1 MARKWTL
8 QVVEILR
15 NQTFNPL
22 DALLAG
28 LLCGIYPARVLASSA
43 ACLLRLQWSRSCKIW
58 HTIEHTGVAVIG
70 HILIV
75 TKSESELC
83 NSKPIMALQAA

>member
-1 MARKWTL
+1 MARKWTVTL
-8 QVVEILR
+8 QVLEILR

-28 LLCGIYPARVLASSA
+28 LLCGIYPARVLASSG
-43 ACLLRLQWSRSCKIW
+43 ACLLRLQWSCKIW
-58 HTIEHTGVAVIG
+58 HTIEHSGVAVIG